1 MKFDDKTIS
10 KFNLRTIIVDGEDWH
25 YMPITEEKLW
35 DIVKFFRELDCD
47 VAIWILHGSAILDI
61 DDYKIDV
68 PSHILFN
75 MDYQGVVIKK
85 LKELVE
91 MMLEYY
97 SDHQTFFV
105 PVTPENMAG
114 IVELLMQLDDVY
126 DQLDDIYLARQGK
139 TIADKKYTTGFAIL
153 YKESDVE
160 FEEVLVLNDRCDE
173 YVISDHY
180 LVFTPEGFYTTTFK
194 IAKEV
199 LNIEERFCKQ
209 EGFARVLA
217 NTIRNNVYDF
227 RENYKFIGMGMP
239 ENV

>member
-1 MKFDDKTIS
+1 
-10 KFNLRTIIVDGEDWH
+10 
-25 YMPITEEKLW
+25 
-35 DIVKFFRELDCD
+35 
-47 VAIWILHGSAILDI
+47 
-61 DDYKIDV
+61 
-68 PSHILFN
+68 
-75 MDYQGVVIKK
+75 
-85 LKELVE
+85 

-97 SDHQTFFV
+97 LDRQTFFI
-105 PVTPENMAG
+105 PGTPENMAG
-114 IVELLMQLDDVY
+114 IVELLMLLYDVY
-126 DQLDDIYLARQGK
+126 DQLDDIKIEGQGK
-139 TIADKKYTTGFAIL
+139 IIPEKKFPTRHIIS

-180 LVFTPEGFYTTTFK
+180 LVFAPEGFYTTTFK

>member
-1 MKFDDKTIS
+1 
-10 KFNLRTIIVDGEDWH
+10 
-25 YMPITEEKLW
+25 
-35 DIVKFFRELDCD
+35 
-47 VAIWILHGSAILDI
+47 
-61 DDYKIDV
+61 
-68 PSHILFN
+68 
-75 MDYQGVVIKK
+75 
-85 LKELVE
+85 

-97 SDHQTFFV
+97 LDRQTFFI

-114 IVELLMQLDDVY
+114 IVELLMLLHDVY
-126 DQLDDIYLARQGK
+126 DQLDDIQIAGQGK
-139 TIADKKYTTGFAIL
+139 TISEKKFPTGHIIA

-194 IAKEV
+194 TANEV
-199 LNIEERFCKQ
+199 LNIEEKFCKQ

-227 RENYKFIGMGMP
+227 RENYEFIGSGMP
-239 ENV
+239 EYV

>member
-1 MKFDDKTIS
+1 
-10 KFNLRTIIVDGEDWH
+10 
-25 YMPITEEKLW
+25 
-35 DIVKFFRELDCD
+35 
-47 VAIWILHGSAILDI
+47 
-61 DDYKIDV
+61 
-68 PSHILFN
+68 
-75 MDYQGVVIKK
+75 
-85 LKELVE
+85 

-160 FEEVLVLNDRCDE
+160 FEEVLGLNGRCDE

>member
-1 MKFDDKTIS
+1 
-10 KFNLRTIIVDGEDWH
+10 
-25 YMPITEEKLW
+25 
-35 DIVKFFRELDCD
+35 
-47 VAIWILHGSAILDI
+47 
-61 DDYKIDV
+61 
-68 PSHILFN
+68 
-75 MDYQGVVIKK
+75 
-85 LKELVE
+85 

-227 RENYKFIGMGMP
+227 HENYKFIGMGMP

>member
-1 MKFDDKTIS
+1 M
-10 KFNLRTIIVDGEDWH
+10 
-25 YMPITEEKLW
+25 
-35 DIVKFFRELDCD
+35 
-47 VAIWILHGSAILDI
+47 
-61 DDYKIDV
+61 
-68 PSHILFN
+68 
-75 MDYQGVVIKK
+75 
-85 LKELVE
+85 KELVK

-97 SDHQTFFV
+97 LDRQTFFI
-105 PVTPENMAG
+105 PGTPENMAG
-114 IVELLMQLDDVY
+114 IVELLMLLHDVY
-126 DQLDDIYLARQGK
+126 DQLDDIQIACQGK
-139 TIADKKYTTGFAIL
+139 TIIENKYLTGFARL

-194 IAKEV
+194 TAKEV

-217 NTIRNNVYDF
+217 NTIRDNVYDF
-227 RENYKFIGMGMP
+227 REKYEFIGMGMP

>member
-1 MKFDDKTIS
+1 
-10 KFNLRTIIVDGEDWH
+10 
-25 YMPITEEKLW
+25 
-35 DIVKFFRELDCD
+35 
-47 VAIWILHGSAILDI
+47 
-61 DDYKIDV
+61 
-68 PSHILFN
+68 
-75 MDYQGVVIKK
+75 
-85 LKELVE
+85 

-114 IVELLMQLDDVY
+114 IVELLMLLYDVY
-126 DQLDDIYLARQGK
+126 DQLDNIQIAGQGK
-139 TIADKKYTTGFAIL
+139 TIPEKKFPTRHIIA

-227 RENYKFIGMGMP
+227 RENYKFIGVGMP

>member
-1 MKFDDKTIS
+1 
-10 KFNLRTIIVDGEDWH
+10 
-25 YMPITEEKLW
+25 
-35 DIVKFFRELDCD
+35 
-47 VAIWILHGSAILDI
+47 
-61 DDYKIDV
+61 
-68 PSHILFN
+68 
-75 MDYQGVVIKK
+75 
-85 LKELVE
+85 

-105 PVTPENMAG
+105 PGTPENMAG

-126 DQLDDIYLARQGK
+126 DQLDDTQIARQGK
-139 TIADKKYTTGFAIL
+139 SISNRTNPKESIIS
-153 YKESDVE
+153 YKESEVK

-194 IAKEV
+194 TAKEV

-217 NTIRNNVYDF
+217 NTIMNNVYDF
-227 RENYKFIGMGMP
+227 RENYEFIGSGMP
-239 ENV
+239 EYV